1 MIRRIRN
8 KRLNESTFTDSD
20 ILGMQEL
27 KDFCNEIIDAFEED
41 GISCDVEWH
50 ANGTG
55 DIFLWGDYERVLAGR
70 VVLVHDV
77 EKERGYV
84 YVRNNLNGETKQ
96 VGKFYGDLDFGYGAD
111 VWSAFDPVDVEEAIG
126 RREPDDYDE
135 SVKRCNIRSN
145 QKKEGVVIGAA
156 DDGIAENIEIVI
168 RNEYSLYKGMQALVD
183 SLVKKA
189 SKGVNLD
196 KDKLAKSSVVDQ
208 LVRQAIRYLQKED
221 HEGDNEGIFDYI
233 STATRNLAK
242 EYVTNTILNK
252 VEDDIRYNNRK

>member
-96 VGKFYGDLDFGYGAD
+96 VCRFYGDLDFGDGID
-111 VWSAFDPVDVEEAIG
+111 VWGAFDPVDVEKAIG

-135 SVKRCNIRSN
+135 SVKCRNIRSN
-145 QKKEGVVIGAA
+145 
-156 DDGIAENIEIVI
+156 
-168 RNEYSLYKGMQALVD
+168 YK
-183 SLVKKA
+183 
-189 SKGVNLD
+189 
-196 KDKLAKSSVVDQ
+196 
-208 LVRQAIRYLQKED
+208 RR
-221 HEGDNEGIFDYI
+221 
-233 STATRNLAK
+233 
-242 EYVTNTILNK
+242 
-252 VEDDIRYNNRK
+252 